1 MKDVQHTISLVA
13 CLIGIF
19 TDSLPL
25 MAGAILIMLDM
36 IYSEL
41 KKLNDK

>member
-1 MKDVQHTISLVA
+1 M
-13 CLIGIF
+13 F

-25 MAGAILIMLDM
+25 IAGAILIMLDM

-41 KKLNDK
+41 KKINDK